1 MNMTQKKI
9 VERFTVNLNQKDKV
23 NELAIIG
30 REEEIKQMVY
40 ILSRMIKNNPLLIG
54 NPGVGKTA
62 IVEGLVQRIKQKR
75 IPGYLVNKTIYQLDM
90 MALLAGTK
98 FQGEL
103 EERLKT
109 IFHFMSQPENNA
121 ILFIDEIHLIVGAGR
136 TQGALDISNLLK
148 PMLSRGEVQCIGATT
163 QEEYRRYIEKDGA
176 LIRRFSS
183 IYVREPNTKESI
195 EILRGI
201 KNHLEIYYELKIKDD
216 AVIAAVRMSQRY
228 LTDTYLPDK
237 AIDLLDETC
246 GRVRS
251 EIWYEPEIISQTK
264 KKLQELEIRQ
274 SSLSVGDEQEL
285 LELKQE
291 IISQNKKL
299 EELVQQDQKESSIIQ
314 ELNTK
319 KKNLAQARR
328 DLDDY
333 QRIKADYNKAGE
345 IKYYLIP
352 ELEKKMGDL
361 EKIADQNALRR
372 YSIGQED
379 IALTI
384 AKKYD
389 LAVGKILLN
398 EQQKLLSLPLVLT
411 QRIKGQN
418 HALRLISDAIFRA
431 RTGIQD
437 PHRPLASFFF
447 LGPTGV
453 GKTEVALTIA
463 EQIFDQKKN
472 FIRFDMTEF
481 SEPHSVSKFTGAP
494 PGYVGF
500 EDKPRLEVIR
510 EKRNSVVLFDEIE
523 KCHPEVINLLLQ
535 ILDNGFLTLADGRE
549 VNFRN
554 TIIILT
560 SNLGSDLYFSE
571 DQENEL
577 ESKLK
582 QMLKSY
588 FRSEFLNRL
597 DEIIFFNSLTKE
609 VICEI
614 ISKELELF
622 INRVKQ
628 EKNIKL
634 DYSKEIIEKILYE
647 AYSHEYGARPI
658 KHYIEKQLGTLIA
671 RGIITHFLQVGGS
684 YLLELEKETNEIKI
698 TVLSLLE
705 ENKKKLLKEK

>member
-1 MNMTQKKI
+1 
-9 VERFTVNLNQKDKV
+9 
-23 NELAIIG
+23 
-30 REEEIKQMVY
+30 
-40 ILSRMIKNNPLLIG
+40 
-54 NPGVGKTA
+54 
-62 IVEGLVQRIKQKR
+62 
-75 IPGYLVNKTIYQLDM
+75 
-90 MALLAGTK
+90 
-98 FQGEL
+98 
-103 EERLKT
+103 
-109 IFHFMSQPENNA
+109 
-121 ILFIDEIHLIVGAGR
+121 
-136 TQGALDISNLLK
+136 
-148 PMLSRGEVQCIGATT
+148 
-163 QEEYRRYIEKDGA
+163 
-176 LIRRFSS
+176 
-183 IYVREPNTKESI
+183 
-195 EILRGI
+195 
-201 KNHLEIYYELKIKDD
+201 
-216 AVIAAVRMSQRY
+216 
-228 LTDTYLPDK
+228 
-237 AIDLLDETC
+237 
-246 GRVRS
+246 
-251 EIWYEPEIISQTK
+251 
-264 KKLQELEIRQ
+264 
-274 SSLSVGDEQEL
+274 L